1 MNPKHGDKKYLEHIL
16 ECIDLI
22 SVHLKTGGGGKQGF
36 LQHVT
41 VKEAVLRTL
50 QVMSE
55 STQRLSS
62 AAKASAPE
70 IEWQDISDFRNVLA
84 HEYLGDLDLEIV
96 WKVIEQK
103 LPDLQASIQRIYK
116 AYK

>member
-1 MNPKHGDKKYLEHIL
+1 MAKHPDKKYLEHIL
-16 ECIDLI
+16 ESIDLI
-22 SVHLKTGGGGKQGF
+22 SVHLAMGGGGKQAF
-36 LQHVT
+36 LQNVT
-41 VKEAVLRTL
+41 VKDAVLRTL

-55 STQRLSS
+55 STQRLSD
-62 AAKASAPE
+62 AAKHSAPE

-103 LPDLQASIQRIYK
+103 LPALKIAVQRISETGT
-116 AYK
+116 